1 MNESSSSSSAAA
13 TSAPS
18 AVSASAPT
26 PERMSPESVAKEA
39 KPGVETWPATLEYY
53 GHEPAAGEAR
63 IVRHANSARWMR
75 AVLGGL
81 ACWGLALVSVL
92 IPLGHFILVPAFLFA
107 GPVVFLMRLS
117 EDVVLQGAHGCCPVC
132 GVEQEFTERGRLKPR
147 HPVRCASCSRALE
160 LRVPELRPETAA

>member
-1 MNESSSSSSAAA
+1 MESGTDALNEGPVESDPPRVPSAGPRPTAAPKDAAA
-13 TSAPS
+13 
-18 AVSASAPT
+18 
-26 PERMSPESVAKEA
+26 
-39 KPGVETWPATLEYY
+39 GVETWPATLEYY
-53 GHEPAAGEAR
+53 GHDPAPGEAR

-92 IPLGHFILVPAFLFA
+92 VPLGHFILVPAFLFA

-117 EDVVLQGAHGCCPVC
+117 EDVVLQGAHGRCPVC

-160 LRVPELRPETAA
+160 LRVPELRPETGAA